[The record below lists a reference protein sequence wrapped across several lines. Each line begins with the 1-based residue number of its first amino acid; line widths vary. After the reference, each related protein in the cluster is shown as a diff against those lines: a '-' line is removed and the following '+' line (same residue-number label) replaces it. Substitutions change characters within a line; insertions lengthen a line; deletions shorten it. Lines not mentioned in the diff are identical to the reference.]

1 MMPRPDRYVS
11 RSDLG
16 WGRSPAAAANPKL
29 GLVIHYDGS
38 NQNLAAKTHAACISY
53 WKNTRAF
60 HTGPAR
66 GWADIGYS
74 WGVCPHAYVFEG
86 RGLYKTQAAQP
97 GGNTTYYSVTLM
109 CGPTDT
115 ITDVQINAVRQ
126 LRAWLMETAG
136 IAGTV
141 KGHRDFVS
149 TSCPGDALYR
159 MVRDGVFS
167 KPATWGGTSSSWEE
181 LMLGLKKGDRGEAVE
196 ALQELIRLAG
206 HGAALG
212 PAGVDG
218 VYGDGTAEGLRL
230 CRADV
235 GSRALPGYGDQVT
248 GHAFA
253 QLIAAVA
260 KHQAT
265 KVSGGST
272 GGVPR
277 HLEVESLTAKRLT
290 VG

>member
-1 MMPRPDRYVS
+1 
-11 RSDLG
+11 
-16 WGRSPAAAANPKL
+16 
-29 GLVIHYDGS
+29 
-38 NQNLAAKTHAACISY
+38 
-53 WKNTRAF
+53 
-60 HTGPAR
+60 
-66 GWADIGYS
+66 
-74 WGVCPHAYVFEG
+74 
-86 RGLYKTQAAQP
+86 
-97 GGNTTYYSVTLM
+97 
-109 CGPTDT
+109 
-115 ITDVQINAVRQ
+115 
-126 LRAWLMETAG
+126 
-136 IAGTV
+136 
-141 KGHRDFVS
+141 GHRDFVS

-167 KPATWGGTSSSWEE
+167 KPATWGGTSSWED
-181 LMLGLKKGDRGEAVE
+181 MLIGLKKGDKGEAVE

-218 VYGDGTAEGLRL
+218 VYGDATAEGLRL

-235 GSRALPGYGDQVT
+235 GRRALPGYGDQVT

-265 KVSGGST
+265 KVSGSST

-277 HLEVESLTAKRLT
+277 HPTSAASGYLCRLVFGSST
-290 VG
+290 

>member
-1 MMPRPDRYVS
+1 VTGAEESVKLTPDIAHLELEGEIAADYLEGLLDIADMDGDIDMDVVGDRAVVS
-11 RSDLG
+11 IVGVTGDE
-16 WGRSPAAAANPKL
+16 
-29 GLVIHYDGS
+29 LV
-38 NQNLAAKTHAACISY
+38 
-53 WKNTRAF
+53 
-60 HTGPAR
+60 
-66 GWADIGYS
+66 
-74 WGVCPHAYVFEG
+74 G
-86 RGLYKTQAAQP
+86 RG
-97 GGNTTYYSVTLM
+97 
-109 CGPTDT
+109 
-115 ITDVQINAVRQ
+115 
-126 LRAWLMETAG
+126 
-136 IAGTV
+136 
-141 KGHRDFVS
+141 
-149 TSCPGDALYR
+149 
-159 MVRDGVFS
+159 
-167 KPATWGGTSSSWEE
+167 
-181 LMLGLKKGDRGEAVE
+181 GEVLE

-265 KVSGGST
+265 KVSGSST